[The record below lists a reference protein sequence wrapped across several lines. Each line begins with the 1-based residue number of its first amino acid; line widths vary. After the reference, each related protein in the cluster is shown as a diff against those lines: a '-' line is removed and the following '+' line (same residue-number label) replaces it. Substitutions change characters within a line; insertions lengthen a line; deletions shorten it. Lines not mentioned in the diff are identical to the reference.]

1 VTLATDSPLLAP
13 GIEQWLVEAFRD
25 AEAYRAML
33 SACLTLLREEQLA
46 HAQTRTRYAALLD
59 EYRATRQRVAA

>member
-1 VTLATDSPLLAP
+1 VTPPTEAPPLDP
-13 GIEQWLVEAFRD
+13 GIEQWLVEAFCD
-25 AEAYRAML
+25 AEAYRATL